1 MSASVV
7 SAEEVEVVGTI
18 LEGAGL
24 MPVVFGTRDTGTD
37 EIAEVVGR
45 IPRVAVTISTATVT
59 H

>member
-24 MPVVFGTRDTGTD
+24 MPVVKSHQSVNLYRN
-37 EIAEVVGR
+37 R
-45 IPRVAVTISTATVT
+45 SQISGNMYIS
-59 H
+59 